1 MSTDQQSVNEQPSD
15 TEADD
20 QPDVRAQHRQA
31 QANGEVFEGHP
42 HGGK

>member
-1 MSTDQQSVNEQPSD
+1 MSTDQQSVDEQSSD

-31 QANGEVFEGHP
+31 QTSGEVFQGQP